1 MRPGGRPGPSYCTGQ
16 WPGHT
21 DTCSRSDYATRM
33 YSGRP
38 SSSLWFSTFA
48 AMATSVACSL
58 SVYERSP
65 SPMTRFHLEMPA
77 SARAR
82 QLYPDARCQP
92 MRPRS
97 AIHRRCASRCVDAVS
112 TVPLGTAFARGGTM
126 TAESGC
132 RAATSA

>member
-38 SSSLWFSTFA
+38 SSSMWFSTFA

-92 MRPRS
+92 MRPRTANIADAHPAAS
-97 AIHRRCASRCVDAVS
+97 ARSRLFCSA
-112 TVPLGTAFARGGTM
+112 PRLR
-126 TAESGC
+126 AEGQ
-132 RAATSA
+132 